1 MDFSGAN
8 SDDPFRRGALKRSDT
23 LELERRPDERRGSGG
38 KLFNLTVYRHIKT
51 HRFTYVESAFKI
63 NGRLDGMD
71 LVYGRM

>member
-38 KLFNLTVYRHIKT
+38 KLFNLTVDRHIKIR
-51 HRFTYVESAFKI
+51 RFTYLGSAFKI